1 MDHMKSINDLSEE
14 ELHDYLRELDKQYHE
29 LGINTVSDNEYDKIK
44 DLYEAKYGLL
54 DDIGHP
60 VSSSTSAVKLPYFMG
75 SMNKKK
81 DTDSILKWT
90 KKYSGPYVVS
100 DKLDG
105 VSALFTAGKLFTRG
119 NGSVGRDV
127 SHLIQHLK
135 LPTLKDN
142 YTCVRGEL
150 VISKLNFNK
159 LVDDEI
165 ISHRA
170 IPRNTVAGCVNA
182 IKPDIDIVK
191 NIHFVAF
198 ELIQPRIIHD
208 KQYDK
213 LKELKFKHVVNQI
226 QINKISYTDLS
237 EILNER
243 KKISAYDIDGIVVQD
258 CSKIHDIPI
267 DSNPPAA
274 FAFKMLSNQIKA
286 TVKQIQWNISKD
298 SLAKPTVILD
308 PVTLDGIKI
317 SKATGFNAKYIQENK
332 IGEGSVVNITR
343 SGDVIPH
350 IINVVSSTKPDMPDF
365 KYTWTPS
372 KVDILVTDESDEVQ
386 RRIRLKTFQNTI
398 SKLEIDGLKDAT
410 VSVLFN
416 AGISDLKTLFELNE
430 SSLIELNLPGFKKL
444 KINALLNSIQ
454 RTKQNLDCVKLMSAS
469 NCFGKGFSTTKFNS
483 ILDKIDDIF
492 DKSITHE
499 DILNLEGFGVST
511 ARQFVDN
518 IPKFKT
524 FLEDNNLMSYC
535 VIKKVPPEKTPATG
549 LKLSGLSFCFSGGLI
564 PEAIEIILKFGGSV
578 VKNMSCTHLIVTD
591 KTRQTSKHNLAI
603 KKKIPIINLDE
614 LKAMVS

>member
-1 MDHMKSINDLSEE
+1 MKNIADLSKE
-14 ELHDYLRELDKQYHE
+14 ELHDYIRELDKQYHE
-29 LGINTVSDNEYDKIK
+29 LGINTVSDNEYDKIR
-44 DLYEAKYGLL
+44 DLYEGKFGTS
-54 DDIGHP
+54 DEIGHP
-60 VSSSTSAVKLPYFMG
+60 VLSSSSAVKLPYFMG

-81 DTDSILKWT
+81 EADSILKWST
-90 KKYSGPYVVS
+90 KYSGPYVIS

-105 VSALFTAGKLFTRG
+105 VSAMYIGNKLFTRG
-119 NGSVGRDV
+119 NGHVGRDV

-135 LPTLKDN
+135 LPKLKDSN
-142 YTCVRGEL
+142 ICVRGEL

-159 LVDDEI
+159 LVDDEVL
-165 ISHRA
+165 SHRA
-170 IPRNTVAGCVNA
+170 VPRNTVAGCVNA
-182 IKPDIDIVK
+182 IKPNINIVK

-213 LKELKFKHVVNQI
+213 LKVLEFKHIVNQI
-226 QINKISYTDLS
+226 QTDNISYTDLS

-243 KKISAYDIDGIVVQD
+243 KKNSAYDIDGIVVQD

-267 DSNPPAA
+267 DSNPPSA

-286 TVKQIQWNISKD
+286 TVKKIQWNISKD

-308 PVTLDGIKI
+308 PVMLDGIKI
-317 SKATGFNAKYIQENK
+317 SKATGFNAKFIQDNK

-350 IINVVSSTKPDMPDF
+350 IINVVSSTKPDMPNF

-398 SKLEIDGLKDAT
+398 SKLEIDGLKEAT
-410 VSVLFN
+410 ISTLFS
-416 AGISDLKTLFELNE
+416 AGIRDLKSLFKLSE
-430 SSLIELNLPGFKKL
+430 SSVIELNLPGFRKL
-444 KINALLNSIQ
+444 KIKALLKSIE

-469 NCFGKGFSTTKFNS
+469 NCFGKGFSTTKLNS
-483 ILDKIDDIF
+483 ILDEIDNVF
-492 DKSITHE
+492 DKSITVE
-499 DILNLEGFGVST
+499 DISELQGFGTLT
-511 ARQFVDN
+511 ASQFVDN
-518 IPKFKT
+518 IPKFKK
-524 FLEDNNLMSYC
+524 FVEDNDLMSFC
-535 VIKKVPPEKTPATG
+535 AKKVSPEKTHTTG
-549 LKLSGLSFCFSGGLI
+549 LKLSDLSFCFSGGLI
-564 PEAIEIILKFGGSV
+564 PEAIEIIDKFGGSV

-591 KTRQTSKHNLAI
+591 KSRTTSKHNLAI
-603 KKKIPIINLDE
+603 KKKIPIIDLDD
-614 LKAMVS
+614 LKAMVF

>member
-1 MDHMKSINDLSEE
+1 MTKTNINDLSKEK
-14 ELHDYLRELDKQYHE
+14 LHNYLRELDKQYHE

-44 DLYEAKYGLL
+44 DLYEEKFGAL

-60 VSSSTSAVKLPYFMG
+60 VLSSSSAVELPYFMG

-81 DTDSILKWT
+81 DADSISKWST
-90 KKYSGPYVVS
+90 KHAGPYVIS

-105 VSALFTAGKLFTRG
+105 VSAMFIGKKLFTRG
-119 NGSVGRDV
+119 NGRVGRDV

-135 LPTLKDN
+135 LPVLKDN
-142 YTCVRGEL
+142 DTCVRGEL

-159 LVDDEI
+159 LVDDEVL
-165 ISHRA
+165 SHRA

-182 IKPDIDIVK
+182 IKPDINIVK

-213 LKELKFKHVVNQI
+213 LKELGFKYIVNQI
-226 QINKISYTDLS
+226 QTNDISYTALS

-267 DSNPPAA
+267 DSNPPTA

-308 PVTLDGIKI
+308 PVILDGIKI

-332 IGEGSVVNITR
+332 IGQGSVVNVTR

-350 IINVVSSTKPDMPDF
+350 IINIVSSTKPDMPNF

-372 KVDILVTDESDEVQ
+372 KVDILVTDESDDVQ
-386 RRIRLKTFQNTI
+386 KQIRLKTFQNTI

-410 VSVLFN
+410 VSVLFD
-416 AGISDLKTLFELNE
+416 AGICDLKSLFELNE
-430 SSLIELNLPGFKKL
+430 SSLFELNLPGFKQL

-469 NCFGKGFSTTKFNS
+469 NCFGKGFSTTKLNS
-483 ILDKIDDIF
+483 ILDKFDNIF
-492 DKSITHE
+492 DKGITHE
-499 DILNLEGFGVST
+499 DILNLEGFGVLT

-518 IPKFKT
+518 IPKFKK
-524 FLEDNNLMSYC
+524 FLEDNDLMSHC
-535 VIKKVPPEKTPATG
+535 ATKKVPPEKKNTTG

-564 PEAIEIILKFGGSV
+564 PEAIEIINKFGGSV

-591 KTRQTSKHNLAI
+591 KSRQTSKHNLAI

-614 LKAMVS
+614 LKNMVN